1 MTIVVLRSLK
11 PVSMAHACRLAL
23 SADIRLRATS
33 PENRSMP
40 RLRKVIAKRVGAK
53 TVGRKSHIAE
63 RTVSPKSASAK
74 RIIGPKRAGPK
85 RAVAKAD
92 GLTKFQRFRR
102 RQANKGMK
110 LLRIWVPDPS
120 SPEFAAEAERQ
131 AKLLRGRPE
140 EKEAMAFIEA
150 AFEWPDR

>member
-1 MTIVVLRSLK
+1 
-11 PVSMAHACRLAL
+11 
-23 SADIRLRATS
+23 
-33 PENRSMP
+33 MP
-40 RLRKVIAKRVGAK
+40 RLKRVVARKVVGPKRSRKVVAKKVVGPKRVTVKRVG
-53 TVGRKSHIAE
+53 
-63 RTVSPKSASAK
+63 
-74 RIIGPKRAGPK
+74 PKRP
-85 RAVAKAD
+85 VVKAD

-140 EKEAMAFIEA
+140 EEDAIRFAEAVFADRMTDE
-150 AFEWPDR
+150 PDYDWSKS